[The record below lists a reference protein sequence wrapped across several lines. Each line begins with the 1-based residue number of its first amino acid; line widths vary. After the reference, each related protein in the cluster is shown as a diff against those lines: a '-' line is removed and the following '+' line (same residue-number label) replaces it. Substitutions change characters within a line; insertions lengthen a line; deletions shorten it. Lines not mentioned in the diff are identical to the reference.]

1 MARRSYLTTFEIS
14 QICEVN
20 PTTIQ
25 NWIKE
30 KKLRAFI
37 TPGGHRRVRREDF
50 ISFMKEF
57 GMPLPAEFKE
67 SPSYVLIVDDQEDV
81 LDLLIAVM
89 ESGDEDL
96 KVKGLRNGV
105 EALLSIGE
113 QRPDLLIL
121 DIMMPGMNG
130 FEVCEKLKSSPANKN
145 LKIVAISG
153 VHDPAI
159 RDRILRAGADLF
171 FAKPFDMMMFRAEC
185 LNLIYSPRA
194 R

>member
-1 MARRSYLTTFEIS
+1 M
-14 QICEVN
+14 
-20 PTTIQ
+20 
-25 NWIKE
+25 
-30 KKLRAFI
+30 

-50 ISFMKEF
+50 IGFMKEF

-67 SPSYVLIVDDQEDV
+67 SPSSILIVDDEEEV

-89 ESGDEDL
+89 ESGDENL
-96 KVKGLRNGV
+96 RVQGLRNGV

-113 QRPDLLIL
+113 RKPDLLIL

-130 FEVCEKLKSSPANKN
+130 FEVCEKLKSAPANRN
-145 LKIVAISG
+145 LKIVAITG
-153 VHDPAI
+153 DHDPAI
-159 RDRILRAGADLF
+159 RDRILAAGADLF

-185 LNLIYSPRA
+185 LNLMNSPRA